1 MERAEVG
8 YFRGNKGGHLQL
20 EAASNHNGMK
30 TLSLSVMRVVAA
42 TVSVLALTGGVV
54 AQDAPKYSNEF
65 LTIGVGAQALGMGQA
80 VTANISDVNAGYW
93 NPAGLL
99 GVRSDL
105 QVGAMH
111 SEFFAGIAKYDH
123 IGLAKRIDSSS
134 VIGITFLRFGVDN
147 IPNTIDLI
155 DNAGN
160 LNYDRITSFSAA
172 DHAFLI
178 SYARKLS
185 VPGLSL
191 GGNAKIIYRRVGEFG
206 KAWGF
211 GLDAALNYQRKQW
224 RFAAV
229 ARDVTGTFNAWSY
242 TLDQRT
248 IEVFQQTGNELP
260 ANSVEVTLPRLV
272 LGAARGFRIGDKVDL
287 MAEIDVENTFDGP
300 RNTLISTSTWSADPR
315 IGIEVGYSRIVYLR
329 AGVNTFQYVTD
340 DNDARQLTMQPNLG
354 LGIRI
359 KSFHLDYA
367 LSRIASGNE
376 DLFSNIFSIRFDLF
390 KKGTS

>member
-1 MERAEVG
+1 
-8 YFRGNKGGHLQL
+8 
-20 EAASNHNGMK
+20 MK
-30 TLSLSVMRVVAA
+30 TLSVSVVRGVAA
-42 TVSVLALTGGVV
+42 AVAMAFLAGAAS
-54 AQDAPKYSNEF
+54 AQTDAPKYSNEF
-65 LTIGVGAQALGMGQA
+65 LTIGVGAQALGMGQSVVA
-80 VTANISDVNAGYW
+80 SSSDVNAAFW

-99 GVRSDL
+99 GVTGDL
-105 QVGAMH
+105 QIGAMH

-160 LNYDRITSFSAA
+160 LDYNRITSFSAA
-172 DHAFLI
+172 DQAFLI
-178 SYARKLS
+178 TYARKLK

-211 GLDAALNYQRKQW
+211 GLDAGLNYQRNRW
-224 RFAAV
+224 RFGAV

-242 TLDQRT
+242 TLDERT
-248 IEVFQQTGNELP
+248 IEVFQQTGNDLP
-260 ANSVEVTLPRLV
+260 VNSVEVTLPRLV
-272 LGAARGFRIGDKVDL
+272 LGAARSFTLGPKVDL
-287 MAEIDVENTFDGP
+287 LAEVNLENTFDGE
-300 RNTLISTSTWSADPR
+300 RNTLIATDTWSADPR
-315 IGIEVGYSRIVYLR
+315 AGIEVAYAKVVYLR
-329 AGVNTFQYVTD
+329 AGVNNFQYVTD
-340 DNDARQLTMQPNLG
+340 ENDDRQLTLQPNLG

-367 LSRIASGNE
+367 LSRIASGNDE
-376 DLFSNIFSIRFDLF
+376 LFSNIFSIRFDLF
-390 KKGTS
+390 RKGSS

>member
-30 TLSLSVMRVVAA
+30 TLSLSVMRVVVA
-42 TVSVLALTGGVV
+42 TVSVLALTGEVV

-272 LGAARGFRIGDKVDL
+272 LGAARNFRIGDKVDL

>member
-1 MERAEVG
+1 
-8 YFRGNKGGHLQL
+8 
-20 EAASNHNGMK
+20 MK
-30 TLSLSVMRVVAA
+30 SLSVMRVVAA

-211 GLDAALNYQRKQW
+211 GLDAALNYHRKQW

>member
-1 MERAEVG
+1 MM
-8 YFRGNKGGHLQL
+8 RGSSAVVVILGLVTC
-20 EAASNHNGMK
+20 AS
-30 TLSLSVMRVVAA
+30 
-42 TVSVLALTGGVV
+42 

-80 VTANISDVNAGYW
+80 ITANIQDVNAAYW

-99 GVRSDL
+99 GVKSDL

-123 IGLAKRIDSSS
+123 IGLAKTIDSNS
-134 VIGITFLRFGVDN
+134 VIGVSFIRFGVDN

-185 VPGLSL
+185 VPGLQV

-206 KAWGF
+206 QAWGF
-211 GLDAALNYQRKQW
+211 GLDAAAQYQRKNW
-224 RFAAV
+224 RFSAV
-229 ARDVTGTFNAWSY
+229 ARDVTGTFNAWTY

-248 IEVFQQTGNELP
+248 VEVFQQTGNELP

-272 LGAARGFRIGDKVDL
+272 LGAAHSFTLGSKLNLLAEVDL
-287 MAEIDVENTFDGP
+287 ENTFDGK
-300 RNTLISTSTWSADPR
+300 RNTVIASDTWSADPR
-315 IGIEVGYSRIVYLR
+315 VGVELGYAQVVYLR
-329 AGVNTFQYVTD
+329 GGINMMQYITD
-340 DNDARQLTMQPNLG
+340 ENGARQLTMQPNLG
-354 LGIRI
+354 LGVRI

-367 LSRIASGNE
+367 LSRIAQG
-376 DLFSNIFSIRFDLF
+376 DDQLFSNIFSLRFDLF
-390 KKGTS
+390 KKGQS

>member
-1 MERAEVG
+1 
-8 YFRGNKGGHLQL
+8 
-20 EAASNHNGMK
+20 
-30 TLSLSVMRVVAA
+30 MRVVVA
-42 TVSVLALTGGVV
+42 TVSVLALTGEVV

-272 LGAARGFRIGDKVDL
+272 LGAARNFRIGDKVDL

>member
-1 MERAEVG
+1 M
-8 YFRGNKGGHLQL
+8 RG
-20 EAASNHNGMK
+20 
-30 TLSLSVMRVVAA
+30 VAA
-42 TVSVLALTGGVV
+42 AVITVAVGGGAL

-80 VTANISDVNAGYW
+80 VVANSSDVNAGYW

-99 GVRSDL
+99 GVNSDL

-191 GGNAKIIYRRVGEFG
+191 GGSAKIIYRRVGEFG

-211 GLDAALNYQRKQW
+211 GLDAGATYNRKQW
-224 RFAAV
+224 RFAAM

-242 TLDQRT
+242 TLDERT

-272 LGAARGFRIGDKVDL
+272 LGAARSFRIGEKVDL
-287 MAEIDVENTFDGP
+287 LAEVDLENTFDGP
-300 RNTLISTSTWSADPR
+300 RNTLISSDTWSADPR
-315 IGIEVGYSRIVYLR
+315 AGIEVGYARIVYLR
-329 AGVNTFQYVTD
+329 AGVNMFQYVTD
-340 DNDARQLTMQPNLG
+340 ENDQRQLTMQPNLG
-354 LGIRI
+354 LGVRI